1 MELTQGWCLWAVSLD
16 YLREALSQCTAH
28 SAEHIQVVNTGEKK
42 HPFLII
48 YFNPSTTIT
57 ID

>member
-16 YLREALSQCTAH
+16 YLREALGQCTCHGAQ
-28 SAEHIQVVNTGEKK
+28 HIHVVNSGIKD

-48 YFNPSTTIT
+48 YFNP
-57 ID
+57 